1 VRASGGTPVRVVP
14 FSVRRAARLGLGEGH
29 STVEAGQRRWREG
42 PSLQERFRRSPGE
55 VIGDEPSNTEPD
67 PDASEEAVPQ
77 GEGGLSV
84 SLAVNPVG
92 EPDAGNPHVRFDER
106 GLGNGTT
113 SESLPRPPST
123 LLKTK
128 EVDGMS

>member
-1 VRASGGTPVRVVP
+1 M
-14 FSVRRAARLGLGEGH
+14 
-29 STVEAGQRRWREG
+29 
-42 PSLQERFRRSPGE
+42 
-55 VIGDEPSNTEPD
+55 
-67 PDASEEAVPQ
+67 
-77 GEGGLSV
+77 

-123 LLKTK
+123 LLRTK
-128 EVDGMS
+128 GVIGNAELYATSKWPSTLPASHDGRSLR